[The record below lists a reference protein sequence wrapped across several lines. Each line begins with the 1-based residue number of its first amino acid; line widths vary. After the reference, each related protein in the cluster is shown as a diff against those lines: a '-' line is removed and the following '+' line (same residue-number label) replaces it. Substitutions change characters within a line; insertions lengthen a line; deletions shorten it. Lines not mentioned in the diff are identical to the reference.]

1 VPETNSN
8 KSISD
13 WNLGEDTE
21 RHDDRLLD
29 CLAALA
35 KLHGLTVSRA
45 GLIAGLPLVQNCI
58 TVELFPR
65 AAERAGLSSR
75 IVKIPIERITKLQL
89 PAVLLLN
96 GRDACILAEISA
108 DQDKF
113 TIILPESGTG
123 QRIVTLE
130 SLEKLYTGYA
140 IFIRPKFRFQKG
152 SQSSL
157 TSDSGKHWF
166 WGSILASWR
175 IYRDVLLASLLINIF
190 ALASS
195 FYVLNVYDRVIPNSA
210 FETLWVLSIGITVA
224 YLFATL
230 MQRLRGYFVD
240 EAGKK
245 ANLTISSTLLQKVLG
260 LKLEARPQSI
270 GSFSNNLREFE
281 SILEFITSFSI
292 TALIDLP
299 FVALG
304 LFVVWYIGGSIV
316 IYFLVAIIL
325 MLLYSAFI
333 QGPLKKSVENSFAA
347 SAQKNAILVEGLAG
361 LETVKML
368 GAESQ
373 IQRAWE
379 EAVSYIAK
387 WSARSRFLS
396 SSVSEFSS
404 FIQSMSGVALII
416 AGVYKI
422 SVGELTQGGLVAMV
436 ILSRQV
442 IAPVA
447 QVANL
452 ATRFHR
458 AKEAFKTL
466 NDIMNLPVER
476 PAGKAFLHR
485 TRFQG
490 KIGLKNLTFSYP
502 GQTVNVLN
510 NITLEIGVG
519 EKVGI
524 IGPIGSGKTTLGKMI
539 LGLYEPG
546 SGMVTMDDTD
556 IRQIDPAELRHY
568 IGYVPQDI
576 MLFRGTLRDNVTMGV
591 NDVDDSTILTAA
603 EIAGMDEFV
612 KKQPLGY
619 DMEIGEFGRGLS
631 GGQRQ
636 CVVMARAVLLDP
648 PVLVLDEPTS
658 NMDSRTETR
667 LKDTLSATVKGKTV
681 IMITHRASLLD
692 MVDRLIVIDN
702 GKVVADGPKASV
714 LDALKKGHINI

>member
-8 KSISD
+8 ASISD

-29 CLAALA
+29 CLLALA
-35 KLHGLTVSRA
+35 KLHGLPASRA
-45 GLIAGLPLVQNCI
+45 GLVAGLPLVHNRI
-58 TVELFPR
+58 TVELFSR

-75 IVKIPIERITKLQL
+75 IVKMPLDRITKLQL
-89 PAVLLLN
+89 PAVLLLH
-96 GRDACILAEISA
+96 GREACILAEISPEG
-108 DQDKF
+108 DKF
-113 TIILPESGTG
+113 KIILPESGTG
-123 QRIVTLE
+123 QRVVTLDN
-130 SLEKLYTGYA
+130 LEKLYTGYA
-140 IFIRPKFRFQKG
+140 IFVRPKFRFDKA
-152 SQSSL
+152 SQTSL
-157 TSDSGKHWF
+157 TSDSSKHWF
-166 WGSILASWR
+166 WGTLVSSWR

-195 FYVLNVYDRVIPNSA
+195 FYILNIYDRVIPNSA
-210 FETLWVLSIGITVA
+210 FETLWVLSIGITIV
-224 YLFATL
+224 YLFSTL
-230 MQRLRGYFVD
+230 MQGLRGYFVD
-240 EAGKK
+240 DAGKK
-245 ANLTISSTLLQKVLG
+245 ANLKISSILLQKVLG
-260 LKLEARPQSI
+260 LRLEARPQSI

-304 LFVVWYIGGSIV
+304 LFVIWYIGGNIV
-316 IYFLVAIIL
+316 LYFIAAILL

-333 QGPLKKSVENSFAA
+333 QGPLKKAVECTFAA

-396 SSVSEFSS
+396 SSVSEFS
-404 FIQSMSGVALII
+404 FLVQNMAGVALII

-422 SVGELTQGGLVAMV
+422 SNGDLTQGGLIAMV

-442 IAPVA
+442 IAPIA

-466 NDIMNLPVER
+466 DDIMKLPVER
-476 PAGKAFLHR
+476 PAGKSFLHR
-485 TRFQG
+485 TRFEG

-502 GQTVNVLN
+502 GQTVNTLN
-510 NITLEIGVG
+510 NITLEIAAG

-524 IGPIGSGKTTLGKMI
+524 IGPIGSGKTTLGKLL
-539 LGLYEPG
+539 LGLYEPS

-576 MLFRGTLRDNVTMGV
+576 MLFRGTLRDNVTMGAH
-591 NDVDDSTILTAA
+591 DIDDSTILRAA

-612 KKQPLGY
+612 KRQPLGY

-658 NMDSRTETR
+658 NMDSRTEMR
-667 LKDTLSATVKGKTV
+667 LKDSLSATVRGKTV

-692 MVDRLIVIDN
+692 MVDRIIVIDN
-702 GKVVADGPKASV
+702 GNVVADGPKASV
-714 LDALKKGHINI
+714 LDALKQGHINI